1 MLIAASRRI
10 VTLVVLSFAALGFL
24 AVPIGDRTGY
34 EHTRDLLRTKE
45 AKTLGERLLD
55 IGDKLRS
62 AVFEQVKDVGA
73 LKEEPTDTQHE

>member
-45 AKTLGERLLD
+45 AATLGERLLD
-55 IGDKLRS
+55 IGDKLRG
-62 AVFEQVKDVGA
+62 AVFDQVNKIGA
-73 LKEEPTDTQHE
+73 LKEEPTDAEHE